1 MANVSDKSI
10 LTAAGKALLA
20 QLNAEEK
27 ALVIDKMI
35 FANVPNRPEYPQPD
49 DVVPTDNVVYQA
61 AVEQRGR
68 LSEDSVIYSTTL
80 ASNEGPFEFNWTGA
94 YCSEYGVLVTIDH
107 HSLMPKTVDEPGVS
121 GNTLVR
127 SVVLEYKDIAE
138 ITNITVDASTWQYNA
153 TPRMKKMD
161 DDVAQANIDQNGK
174 DWFIEE
180 GFLVTP
186 QASAF
191 SIKAGAGYVSGNR
204 VALEFDRSIQVPNKP
219 SFIYIDAHREGTP
232 TGEQVTLFNFVVS
245 AEEKDDYID
254 SSTGKDVPHFVCK
267 IAQVLG
273 DGSVS
278 DLRPE
283 GNVATLQYVEKV
295 AGVAWKEGTLVTN
308 PKSVYV
314 FAENSAFPIQLY
326 APNASINSPVLM
338 GEKPDSNWETH
349 YFRFADL
356 GDMCRNGNKLGIFDG
371 AKAVVENV
379 YFTVGDTDEGEGISI
394 DNTSLFANSL
404 KGGFVHGESF
414 GGVIATEQSMV
425 ESAKI
430 YLNLIEGKDKY
441 RSYLYFDAPDMPVSP
456 VAYSD
461 SYGGSVKDG
470 IFAVTDRTGQDVRS
484 FHGYRAGHKSIT
496 LNACFFGAQAGE
508 MAQDTL
514 TENWWKGGSAGF
526 GRLALHDSTSANT
539 AAMGN
544 EAANH
549 LKGDRGAYFG
559 SFSGNSAEGKDSC
572 GVGFQSCDHN
582 LGHYVNGVG
591 YQAMFQNHGDYC
603 DGFGFG
609 ALGNNRGDRN
619 GGFGPYVLN
628 NSLGSDNFGA
638 GYRTLSVCHG
648 SFNVA
653 GGNQAAFKSD
663 GSPFTASHVA
673 LWGYRAGYNSD
684 GNGLAGVGREVLSGS
699 TGDFLSGLGYLAG
712 VGVTYSRSTCIGQQ
726 STVTGND
733 QIQLGAPGSS
743 VYAYGPVQDRS
754 DERDKTGFNPISDAL
769 KNFLLDVEFQTY
781 RLDYRESYFEYEQ
794 VQVGVDEEAQP
805 VFETR
810 IKPLPKDG
818 SKAGKRHHAGA
829 VAQQVKVAM
838 DKHGVDFGGYQD
850 HSVNGGEDV
859 KSLGYQE
866 FIPIIG
872 ALIQDHDREV
882 KELKAMVSK
891 LSKQVEALQC

>member
-1 MANVSDKSI
+1 MANTTDKSI

-27 ALVIDKMI
+27 PLIIDKMM
-35 FANVPNRPEYPQPD
+35 FANVPNRPEFPQPD
-49 DVVPTDNVVYQA
+49 DVVPTDDIVHQEQ
-61 AVEQRGR
+61 VEQRGR
-68 LSEDSVIYSTTL
+68 LSADSVIYSTTL
-80 ASNEGPFEFNWTGA
+80 TSDVGPFEFNWTGA

-107 HSLMPKTVDEPGVS
+107 HALTPKTADEPGVA

-138 ITNITVDASTWQYNA
+138 ITNITVDASSWQYNA
-153 TPRMKKMD
+153 TDRMKKMD
-161 DDVAQANIDQNGK
+161 SDVAQSIIDQNGK
-174 DWFIEE
+174 DWFIED

-186 QASAF
+186 SGSAYN
-191 SIKAGAGYVSGNR
+191 IKAGAGYVSGNR
-204 VALEFDRSIQVPNKP
+204 VSMEFDRSVQVPNKP

-232 TGEQVTLFNFVVS
+232 TGEQVTLFDFVIT

-254 SSTGKDVPHFVCK
+254 SSTGKDISHFVCK
-267 IAQVLG
+267 IAKVLA

-283 GNVATLQYVEKV
+283 SNVATLEHVEKV
-295 AGVAWKEGTLVTN
+295 AGAAWTEGTLVTN
-308 PKSVYV
+308 PKSIYV
-314 FAENSAFPIQLY
+314 FAKDSAFPLQLY
-326 APNASINSPVLM
+326 APTASVESPVLM

-356 GDMCRNGNKLGIFDG
+356 GDMRGNGNKLGIFNG

-379 YFTVGDTDEGEGISI
+379 NFVVGDIDEGEGISI
-394 DNTSLFANSL
+394 DNTPLYANSI

-414 GGVIATEQSMV
+414 GGVIASEQSMV
-425 ESAKI
+425 ESGKI
-430 YLNLIEGKDKY
+430 YLNLIEGDDRY
-441 RSYLYFDAPDMPVSP
+441 RSYLYFDAPDMAVSP
-456 VAYSD
+456 IAYSE

-470 IFAVTDRTGQDVRS
+470 IFAVTDRTGEGVRS
-484 FHGYRAGHKSIT
+484 FHGYRAGHKSTT

-508 MAQDTL
+508 LANDTF
-514 TENWWKGGSAGF
+514 TEQWWKGGSAGF

-544 EAANH
+544 EAGNH

-559 SFSGNSAEGKDSC
+559 SFSGNSAEGKESC

-582 LGHYVNGVG
+582 LGHFANGVG
-591 YQAMFQNHGDYC
+591 FQSLFQNQGDYC
-603 DGFGFG
+603 DGVGYG
-609 ALGNNRGDRN
+609 ALGNNQGDRN
-619 GGFGPYVLN
+619 GGIGAYVLN
-628 NSLGSDNFGA
+628 NSLGADNFGV

-653 GGNQAAFKSD
+653 GGNQAAYKPD

-684 GNGLAGVGREVLSGS
+684 GNGLSGLGREVLSGA
-699 TGDFLSGLGYLAG
+699 TGDFLSALGYLAG
-712 VGVTYSRSTCIGQQ
+712 VGVTYSRSTCVGQQ

-754 DERDKTGFNPISDAL
+754 DERDKTDFNPISEAL
-769 KNFLLDVEFQTY
+769 KRFFLDVEFQTY
-781 RLDYRESYFEYEQ
+781 RLDYRESYFEYEK
-794 VQVGVDEEAQP
+794 VQVGIDDAAQP

-810 IKPLPKDG
+810 IKKLLKDG
-818 SKAGKRHHAGA
+818 SKAGQRHHAGA
-829 VAQQVKVAM
+829 VAQQVKAAM

-850 HSVNGGEDV
+850 HLVNGGEDV

-872 ALIQDHDREV
+872 ALIQDHNREIN
-882 KELKAMVSK
+882 ELKAIVSN
-891 LSKQVEALQC
+891 LTKQVETLL

>member
-1 MANVSDKSI
+1 MANSTDKSI
-10 LTAAGKALLA
+10 LTTAGKALLA

-49 DVVPTDNVVYQA
+49 DVVPTDHIVHQEQ
-61 AVEQRGR
+61 VEQRGR
-68 LSEDSVIYSTTL
+68 LSADSVIYSSTL
-80 ASNEGPFEFNWTGA
+80 TSDVGPFDFNWTGA

-107 HSLMPKTVDEPGVS
+107 HALTPKAADEPGVA

-138 ITNITVDASTWQYNA
+138 ITNITVDASSWQYNA
-153 TPRMKKMD
+153 TERMKKMD
-161 DDVAQANIDQNGK
+161 SDVAQSIIDQNGK
-174 DWFIEE
+174 DWFIED

-186 QASAF
+186 SGSAY

-204 VALEFDRSIQVPNKP
+204 VAMEFDRSVQVPNKP

-232 TGEQVTLFNFVVS
+232 TGEQVTIFNFVVT

-254 SSTGKDVPHFVCK
+254 SSTGKDVKHFVCK
-267 IAQVLG
+267 IAQVLS

-283 GNVATLQYVEKV
+283 SNVATLDYVEKV
-295 AGVAWKEGTLVTN
+295 AGAPWKEGTLVTSS
-308 PKSVYV
+308 KSIYV
-314 FAENSAFPIQLY
+314 FDKDSTFPIQLH
-326 APNASINSPVLM
+326 APNASIDSPVLM
-338 GEKPDSNWETH
+338 GAKPDANWATH
-349 YFRFADL
+349 NFRFSSL
-356 GDMCRNGNKLGIFDG
+356 NDMRLNGNKMGLFDG
-371 AKAVVENV
+371 AKAVVDNV
-379 YFTVGDTDEGEGISI
+379 HFVIGEQDEGERILI
-394 DNTSLFANSL
+394 ENTALFANSI
-404 KGGFVHGESF
+404 KGDFVHGELF
-414 GGVIATEQSMV
+414 GGVIAADQSMV
-425 ESAKI
+425 EMGKI
-430 YLNLIEGKDKY
+430 YLNLIEGEDKY

-461 SYGGSVKDG
+461 SYGGSIKDG
-470 IFAVTDRTGQDVRS
+470 VFSITDRTGENVRS
-484 FHGYRAGHKSIT
+484 YHGYRAGHKSVT

-508 MAQDTL
+508 GAQDTL
-514 TENWWKGGSAGF
+514 TDQWWKGGSAGF

-544 EAANH
+544 ESGNH
-549 LKGDRGAYFG
+549 LKGDRGAYLG

-591 YQAMFQNHGDYC
+591 FQSLYQNQGDHC
-603 DGFGFG
+603 DGYGFS
-609 ALGNNRGDRN
+609 ALANNQGDRN
-619 GGFGPYVLN
+619 AGVGAYVLN

-648 SFNVA
+648 SFNAA
-653 GGNQAAFKSD
+653 GGIQAAFISD

-673 LWGYRAGYNSD
+673 LWGYRAGYNSE
-684 GNGLAGVGREVLSGS
+684 GNGLSGVGREVLAGS
-699 TGDFLSGLGYLAG
+699 SGDFLSGLGYLAG

-754 DERDKTGFNPISDAL
+754 DERDKTDFNPISNAL
-769 KNFLLDVEFQTY
+769 KNFFLDVEFQTY
-781 RLDYRESYFEYEQ
+781 RLDYRESYVEYEQ
-794 VQVGVDEEAQP
+794 VQVGIDDEAQP

-872 ALIQDHDREV
+872 ALVQDHDREV
-882 KELKAMVSK
+882 KELRDMVAK
-891 LSKQVEALQC
+891 LSKQVEALQ